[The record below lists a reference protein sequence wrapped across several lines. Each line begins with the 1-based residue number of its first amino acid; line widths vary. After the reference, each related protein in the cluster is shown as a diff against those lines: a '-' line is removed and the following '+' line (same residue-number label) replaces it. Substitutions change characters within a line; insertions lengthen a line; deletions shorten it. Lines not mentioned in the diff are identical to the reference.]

1 MIYLDHA
8 ATSYPKPPCVYRALA
23 NAAARLGANPGRGGY
38 RMALETTEALY
49 RCRESAAALFGL
61 SDPRRVVLMP
71 NCTTALNTAI
81 KGLLSNGGHAVASD
95 LEHNAVLR
103 PLHAAASH
111 YTLAHVSPDDDETVR
126 AFAEAI
132 TPHTRL
138 LVCTHASNVTGQVLP
153 VRRLAALAHEHGLPL
168 VVDAAQSAGIVPI
181 DVEGDALDYV
191 CVAGH
196 KGTFGP
202 MGTGLLLCRDD
213 TPLPTLVE
221 GGTGS
226 ASLAPTPPLD
236 LPERLESGTPNVW
249 GFCALGAGLEWVRAR
264 GTQAIAAH
272 ELSLAARVYD
282 ALSSFSHVRLCSPPP
297 KRERSTAVISFVVDG
312 MTSEEAAHTLAC
324 GGLAV
329 RAGLHCAPTAHR
341 TLGTLPDGAVR
352 LSFGAFNTRQD
363 AENCIQFLKKIR
375 SNALFFMRN
384 YDKMK

>member
-1 MIYLDHA
+1 MIYLDQA
-8 ATSYPKPPCVYRALA
+8 ATSYPKPPAVYRAMA
-23 NAAARLGANPGRGGY
+23 KAASHLGANPGRGGY
-38 RMALETTEALY
+38 RMALASTEALY
-49 RCRESAAALFGL
+49 RCRESVAALFGL

-81 KGLLSNGGHAVASD
+81 KGLLPNGGHAVASD

-103 PLHAAASH
+103 PLHAAATH
-111 YTLAHVSPDDDETVR
+111 YTLAHVSLDDDETVR
-126 AFAEAI
+126 AFEEAI

-153 VRRLAALAHEHGLPL
+153 VRRLAKLAHERGLPL

-196 KGTFGP
+196 KGTLGP

-213 TPLPTLVE
+213 TALPTLIE

-226 ASLAPTPPLD
+226 ASLSPTQPID

-249 GFCALGAGLEWVRAR
+249 GFCALGAGIDWVCRNGVSSIASHER
-264 GTQAIAAH
+264 G
-272 ELSLAARVYD
+272 LATRVYD
-282 ALSSFSHVRLCSPPP
+282 ALSAMPHVRLVSPPP
-297 KRERSTAVISFVVDG
+297 QSGIVSFAVEG
-312 MTSEEAAHTLAC
+312 MGCEEAAYTLSC
-324 GGLAV
+324 GGFAV

-341 TLGTLPDGAVR
+341 ALGTLPDGAVR
-352 LSFGAFNTRQD
+352 LSFGAFNTRKD

-375 SNALFFMRN
+375 ANALFFMKN